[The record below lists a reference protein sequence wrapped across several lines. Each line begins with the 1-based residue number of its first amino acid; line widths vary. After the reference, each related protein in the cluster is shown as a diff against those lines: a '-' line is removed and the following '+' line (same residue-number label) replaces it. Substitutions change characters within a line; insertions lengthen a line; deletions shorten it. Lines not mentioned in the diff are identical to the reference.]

1 MFVDEVLVLD
11 VPVAAAQVRLLAF
24 HVDGGVQDAATFA
37 FREGHTLLQGD
48 GFTGW
53 TDQVAVHSVP
63 AYLRG
68 ATTIL
73 PLRWVVTGTGGDIF
87 PAVDANLELDQT
99 PDGRSRLTFRGSYRP
114 PWGQLG
120 FVLDQQRLQDAA
132 CATARGLL
140 DRVADAL
147 TAGHSHFRAGSSR
160 HAGPLNGQRTAEGAQ
175 LLAHPP
181 LASGPLPSV

>member
-11 VPVAAAQVRLLAF
+11 VPVAAAQARLLAF

-37 FREGHTLLQGD
+37 FREGHVLLQGD

-68 ATTIL
+68 ATAIL
-73 PLRWVVTGTGGDIF
+73 PLRWVVTGTSGDIF
-87 PAVDANLELDQT
+87 PAVDANLELDRA
-99 PDGRSRLTFRGSYRP
+99 PDGRARLSFRGSYRP
-114 PWGQLG
+114 PWGQVG
-120 FVLDQQRLQDAA
+120 FGLDQQRLQDAA
-132 CATARGLL
+132 RATARGLL

-147 TAGHSHFRAGSSR
+147 RAGHPHFRAGSNR
-160 HAGPLNGQRTAEGAQ
+160 HTAPANHRGAADGAQ
-175 LLAHPP
+175 LLADPP
-181 LASGPLPSV
+181 LASGPLPSA

>member
-11 VPVAAAQVRLLAF
+11 VPVAAAQDRLLAF

-37 FREGHTLLQGD
+37 FREGHALLQGD

-68 ATTIL
+68 PTTIL
-73 PLRWVVTGTGGDIF
+73 PLRWVVTGTSGDIF
-87 PAVDANLELDQT
+87 PAVDANLELDQA

-132 CATARGLL
+132 RATAGGLL
-140 DRVADAL
+140 ERVADAML
-147 TAGHSHFRAGSSR
+147 ARRPRSGASSSHYTALR
-160 HAGPLNGQRTAEGAQ
+160 NGRGGTDGVR
-175 LLAHPP
+175 LLARPP
-181 LASGPLPSV
+181 RASGSLPSA

>member
-11 VPVAAAQVRLLAF
+11 VPVAAAQDRLLAF

-37 FREGHTLLQGD
+37 FREGHVILEGD

-63 AYLRG
+63 AYLRS

-73 PLRWVVTGTGGDIF
+73 PLRWVVTGTSGDII
-87 PAVDANLELDQT
+87 PAVDANLELDQA
-99 PDGRSRLTFRGSYRP
+99 PDGRARLTFRGSYRP

-132 CATARGLL
+132 RATARGLL

-147 TAGHSHFRAGSSR
+147 VAGHPHFRAGSHRNAASV
-160 HAGPLNGQRTAEGAQ
+160 NGRRTADGGQ

-181 LASGPLPSV
+181 RASGPPASA

>member
-11 VPVAAAQVRLLAF
+11 VPVAAAQDRLLAF
-24 HVDGGVQDAATFA
+24 HADGGVQDAATFA
-37 FREGHTLLQGD
+37 FREGHALLQGD

-68 ATTIL
+68 TTTIL

-87 PAVDANLELDQT
+87 PAVDANLELDQV
-99 PDGRSRLTFRGSYRP
+99 PDGCSRLTFRGSYRP

-132 CATARGLL
+132 GATARGLL

-147 TAGHSHFRAGSSR
+147 VAGHPHFRARSHR
-160 HAGPLNGQRTAEGAQ
+160 HAALANRPRAADGTQ

-181 LASGPLPSV
+181 LASGPLPSA

>member
-11 VPVAAAQVRLLAF
+11 MPVAAAQDRLLAF
-24 HVDGGVQDAATFA
+24 HADGGVQDAATFA
-37 FREGHTLLQGD
+37 FREGHALLQGD

-68 ATTIL
+68 ETTIL
-73 PLRWVVTGTGGDIF
+73 PLRWVVTGTSGDIF
-87 PAVDANLELDQT
+87 PAVDANLELDRT
-99 PDGRSRLTFRGSYRP
+99 PDGCSRLTFRGSYRP
-114 PWGQLG
+114 PWGQAG

-132 CATARGLL
+132 CATARGLM

-147 TAGHSHFRAGSSR
+147 LAQHGHSRAGVHH
-160 HAGPLNGQRTAEGAQ
+160 HAGPVSYTHLT
-175 LLAHPP
+175 
-181 LASGPLPSV
+181 LPTKRIV